1 MADVKFFKLSAE
13 EGSSPLDGV
22 NMRGVYGEGGQLNL
36 IRIEPDAVVPVHS
49 HPHEQLG
56 IILEGMQVL
65 EVEGVEYEL
74 YPHDA
79 YVLPS
84 NIEHAGRGGPEG
96 CLSIDIFVPV
106 REDYRHAEVAPV
118 DLAAS

>member
-1 MADVKFFKLSAE
+1 MQDSDVKFFKLSSE

-22 NMRGVYGEGGQLNL
+22 NMRGVFGEGGQINL
-36 IRIEPDAVVPVHS
+36 IRLEPDSVVPAHS

-65 EVEGVEYEL
+65 EVEGVEHEL

-79 YVLPS
+79 YVLPGG
-84 NIEHAGRGGPEG
+84 IEHAGRGGPDG
-96 CLSIDIFVPV
+96 CLSIDVFVPV
-106 REDYRHAEVAPV
+106 RDDYRHAAATPVAR
-118 DLAAS
+118 D